1 MLANVALWLFL
12 LCKEI
17 VDVDFRHDHTMS
29 NNVASM
35 CCECAFEFFFIS
47 YLYFRD
53 MVHTLTSM
61 YQFTITYFY
70 DNLVLETKYY
80 L

>member
-1 MLANVALWLFL
+1 
-12 LCKEI
+12 
-17 VDVDFRHDHTMS
+17 MS

-35 CCECAFEFFFIS
+35 CCEGAFEFFLIS

-61 YQFTITYFY
+61 YQFNITYFY
-70 DNLVLETKYY
+70 DNLVLEAKYY